1 MKKCSALK
9 LTFWLV
15 IAYLSSQSLVQ
26 PLRVYIDGAEGND
39 SLECLNSSSIE
50 TPCQYLSFVSQN
62 LTQKHFVAIELLGDV
77 LNLTRAV
84 NFTDYSNLTISG
96 SGSSTTLHCNE
107 SDAGLAFV
115 RVVNLSIFSLT
126 VQNCGAPRPSTT
138 HPRYLPIAVY
148 VLNSSNVSLSSV
160 DIVSSNGTGLSIY
173 HTNGVVEI
181 MDCNFINN
189 SVVNPSTTTSGGGGV
204 YIDFTTCLP
213 GIHESESNNS
223 KYAIYNCKFIKNSAY
238 TKQQVK
244 NFVPPS
250 QQLSF
255 PKLGKGG
262 GLYISFGVD
271 ATNNSFLISQCT
283 FKSNKASV
291 NAGGMIVEFFNSVTH
306 NNVTVVETDFVENL
320 STQNQFSSGGG
331 LLVDFMF
338 YSQSRIHGQKPLN
351 NTFECHFCTFQG
363 NRGSMGGGTAIT
375 LAKDGNASFSTTIM
389 FSNCN
394 WIENESA
401 MGAAVFIT
409 PAIWDYTKEGY
420 LPVPKFRDCRFES
433 NSAIQKLE
441 PPMADGI
448 GVNVKSI
455 GYGALYICQVRVM
468 FAGRSYF
475 GNNSGSAI
483 DLSSSV
489 IDFAEESNVT
499 FFNNTSHN
507 GGAIAMHG
515 SSMLQVRNSS
525 TFLLNNNR
533 AISRGGAIYFD
544 FNAATYT
551 AYYNCFISSP
561 DFSRVNSTFIF
572 MENSANGSGDSI
584 FTTTFQSCQNL
595 CACIDVPKHP
605 ADIMQCIA
613 NFTFDETDSPLS
625 TQPKTFNLKE
635 RNPVELIAGTEHY
648 LNLAVLDETNTTLPG
663 IVYAASVIG
672 PANITID
679 SAFKEVSNNT
689 VMVKGNEGSTAE
701 LQLFTADVFVSLTI
715 MLVDCQPGYHFNT
728 ISSKCECA
736 STKYLGLEGCD
747 PKVYLKQGY
756 WIGKCTRNGSNLCT
770 AICPSGYCSYSKI
783 DPGENLH
790 VLPNASYLLDSDIC
804 GPNRTNKL
812 CGECSPGRSVYH
824 NSFKRTCGSENLC
837 RFGWLFY
844 ILSDL
849 LPLAILFTV
858 ILVLNISFT
867 TGNANCFVLYG
878 QLLGSLAF
886 NRNDAIEFSPAIKMI
901 QDSVTFPYRS
911 FNLNLFALES
921 LSFCLWK
928 GATFMG
934 EMMMNYFTVGFALAL
949 VLMTIIITRHRS
961 VHTKIFYRFKHHT
974 SVLIHGMSAFFILCY
989 SQAARTTFHILNPS
1003 CLYSAN
1009 FTCRVK
1015 VVHLAGHL
1023 TYFEGEHV
1031 PYAIA
1036 AILVFIFMI
1045 IIPPLL
1051 LVSYPLVFK
1060 LFGHCNLSET
1070 KLATILWRM
1079 MPIQFLDAFQSSFKD
1094 KYRFFAG
1101 LYFLYRAAI
1110 LALYVCCQTWLEFY
1124 SAVQLLLITI
1134 ITVHSVIQP
1143 HKERKHNI
1151 VDSLLFAN
1159 LTLINAITLYYY
1171 GRTEVWGRYSSE
1183 VLINALAVTQAF
1195 LIIFPLLLGITL
1207 CVIKWKI
1214 SRKKLKDYEDLPSLQ
1229 IDREISMEK

>member
-1 MKKCSALK
+1 MGLLHLSL
-9 LTFWLV
+9 LLL
-15 IAYLSSQSLVQ
+15 ILSSQSLVQ

-50 TPCQYLSFVSQN
+50 TPCQSLSFVSKN
-62 LTQKHFVAIELLGDV
+62 LTQKHFVVIEILGDV

-84 NFTDYSNLTISG
+84 NFTDYFNLTISG

-115 RVVNLSIFSLT
+115 RVVNLSIFSFT
-126 VQNCGAPRPSTT
+126 VQNCGAPQPCNI
-138 HPRYLPIAVY
+138 HYHYLPVAVY
-148 VLNSSNVSLSSV
+148 VLDCSNMSIHNV
-160 DIVSSNGTGLSIY
+160 DIILSNGTGLSIY
-173 HTNGVVEI
+173 NTNGVVEI

-189 SVVNPSTTTSGGGGV
+189 SVANPSTTTSGGGGL

-213 GIHESESNNS
+213 GIHESETNCNHNS
-223 KYAIYNCKFIKNSAY
+223 RYAISNCKFIKNSAY
-238 TKQQVK
+238 TNQQVK

-255 PKLGKGG
+255 PRLGKGG
-262 GLYISFGVD
+262 GLYVSFGLD

-306 NNVTVVETDFVENL
+306 NNVTVVETDFVENTC
-320 STQNQFSSGGG
+320 TQNQFSSGGG

-338 YSQSRIHGQKPLN
+338 YSQARIHGQIPLN
-351 NTFECHFCTFQG
+351 NTFECHFSTFQG

-375 LAKDGNASFSTTIM
+375 VAKNGNVSFSTTIS

-420 LPVPKFRDCRFES
+420 LPVPKFTDCRFES

-441 PPMADGI
+441 PPMAEGI
-448 GVNVKSI
+448 GVNVKSS
-455 GYGALYICQVRVM
+455 GHGALHISQVRVM

-475 GNNSGSAI
+475 GYNSGSAI

-525 TFLLNNNR
+525 TFLLTDNR

-572 MENSANGSGDSI
+572 MDNSAN
-584 FTTTFQSCQNL
+584 
-595 CACIDVPKHP
+595 
-605 ADIMQCIA
+605 
-613 NFTFDETDSPLS
+613 
-625 TQPKTFNLKE
+625 
-635 RNPVELIAGTEHY
+635 
-648 LNLAVLDETNTTLPG
+648 
-663 IVYAASVIG
+663 ASVIG

-689 VMVKGNEGSTAE
+689 VMVKGLSTAN
-701 LQLFTADVFVSLTI
+701 QGTTLTQDTGSAI
-715 MLVDCQPGYHFNT
+715 AQEMGVIFAQRSALVDIVPT
-728 ISSKCECA
+728 VRL
-736 STKYLGLEGCD
+736 TLG
-747 PKVYLKQGY
+747 
-756 WIGKCTRNGSNLCT
+756 N
-770 AICPSGYCSYSKI
+770 
-783 DPGENLH
+783 
-790 VLPNASYLLDSDIC
+790 
-804 GPNRTNKL
+804 
-812 CGECSPGRSVYH
+812 
-824 NSFKRTCGSENLC
+824 
-837 RFGWLFY
+837 
-844 ILSDL
+844 
-849 LPLAILFTV
+849 
-858 ILVLNISFT
+858 
-867 TGNANCFVLYG
+867 
-878 QLLGSLAF
+878 
-886 NRNDAIEFSPAIKMI
+886 
-901 QDSVTFPYRS
+901 
-911 FNLNLFALES
+911 
-921 LSFCLWK
+921 
-928 GATFMG
+928 TFMC
-934 EMMMNYFTVGFALAL
+934 F
-949 VLMTIIITRHRS
+949 
-961 VHTKIFYRFKHHT
+961 
-974 SVLIHGMSAFFILCY
+974 LIPRTYWTLTFVVQTELTGY
-989 SQAARTTFHILNPS
+989 VAARTTFHILNFS

-1009 FTCRVK
+1009 FHCRVK
-1015 VVHLAGHL
+1015 VVPLAGHL

-1036 AILVFIFMI
+1036 AILVFFFMI

-1070 KLATILWRM
+1070 KPVTILWRM
-1079 MPIQFLDAFQSSFKD
+1079 MPIQFLDTFQSSFKD

-1124 SAVQLLLITI
+1124 SAVQLLLIAI

-1159 LTLINAITLYYY
+1159 LSLINAITLYYY
-1171 GRTEVWGRYSSE
+1171 YRTEVWGRFSSE
-1183 VLINALAVTQAF
+1183 VITNALAVTQAF
-1195 LIIFPLLLGITL
+1195 LIILPLLLGITL
-1207 CVIKWKI
+1207 GVIKWKL
-1214 SRKKLKDYEDLPSLQ
+1214 SRKKLKDYEALPSLQ